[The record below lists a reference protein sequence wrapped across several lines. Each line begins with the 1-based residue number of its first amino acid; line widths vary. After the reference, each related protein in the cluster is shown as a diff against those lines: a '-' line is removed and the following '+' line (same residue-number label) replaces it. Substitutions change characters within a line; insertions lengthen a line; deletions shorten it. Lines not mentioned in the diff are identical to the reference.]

1 MLKTPHQK
9 ILGSLKSQRLFTL
22 KKSSIIYIFLNEKN

>member
-22 KKSSIIYIFLNEKN
+22 KKKFYNIFFLNEKN